1 MKVGDQ
7 FLTSSISIMESDDMH
22 FLFGL
27 DMLRRHQCQ
36 IDLAANVLRFTNLGI
51 ALPFLQ
57 GADLPTKIL
66 GVSGA
71 TIFKAIGFESFTIFP
86 PYIVSPFGH
95 PSERYISSAFY
106 CR

>member
-7 FLTSSISIMESDDMH
+7 FLTSSIAIMESSNME

-36 IDLAANVLRFTNLGI
+36 IDLRANVLRFTNLDI

-57 GADLPTKIL
+57 ASELPATADSL
-66 GVSGA
+66 
-71 TIFKAIGFESFTIFP
+71 KASDQ
-86 PYIVSPFGH
+86 
-95 PSERYISSAFY
+95 SASQQCLNY
-106 CR
+106 

>member
-7 FLTSSISIMESDDMH
+7 FLTSSIAIMESSNME

-36 IDLAANVLRFTNLGI
+36 IDLAANVLRFTHLDI

-57 GADLPTKIL
+57 SSELPATAQSVKADQSAPQQCPIISRM
-66 GVSGA
+66 VA
-71 TIFKAIGFESFTIFP
+71 TSEPGFL
-86 PYIVSPFGH
+86 
-95 PSERYISSAFY
+95 SEACSTRF
-106 CR
+106 